1 MTQQVVDESVRQDWE
16 KATQYSLTDE
26 DIDRA
31 RLLLGADLAVR
42 HQEYVGTVNVD
53 QIRNFASGVGND
65 NPLHRD
71 PDYARY
77 TRWGGVVAPTMM
89 AGIINTP
96 LLGDPLPDELKART
110 KSLFRGIHVFVSG
123 GTWDFYNPIRPGDTL
138 YSFKGEESLTV
149 NPSEF
154 AGRNVI
160 QVSREVKFNQRQEVV
175 GVYRTLRV
183 LTERKTAADKGKY
196 AKIEPQTYTDED
208 IARIDEVYA
217 NEKVRGAEKRFWEDV
232 EIGDSLGT
240 MAKGPLTVTDVVC
253 FHAGGYGFVPYAPT
267 VGRMA
272 WKNRQRIAPFYVKN
286 EYGVPDVAQRLHWDP
301 AWARQIGN
309 PMAYDYGVMRE
320 NYIYHYLS
328 DWCGDDGWVVRQHDE
343 IRKFNYMGDV
353 QMITGTVIAKR
364 EEDGRH
370 LVDVDFRMTNQRDQE
385 TVRGEATIALP
396 SRESGPVLLPR
407 VPDHLQKRVQEMW
420 ARHGELSRERAHRGS

>member
-1 MTQQVVDESVRQDWE
+1 MAQAVDEAVKQDWE
-16 KATQYSLTDE
+16 KATRYELTDH
-26 DIDRA
+26 DIERA
-31 RLLLGADLAVR
+31 KLLLGVDLAVR
-42 HQEYVGTVNVD
+42 HQEYVSTVNTD
-53 QIRNFASGVGND
+53 QIRNFAAGVGND

-71 PDYARY
+71 PDYARH
-77 TRWGGVVAPTMM
+77 TRWGGVIAPTMM

-96 LLGDPLPDELKART
+96 LLGDPLSEDLKART
-110 KSLFRGIHVFVSG
+110 KSTFRGIHVFVSG

-160 QVSREVKFNQRQEVV
+160 QVSREVKFNQRQDVV
-175 GVYRTLRV
+175 GVYRTLRI
-183 LTERKTAADKGKY
+183 LTERKTAANKGKY
-196 AKIEPQTYTDED
+196 SAIEPQTYTDED
-208 IARIDEVYA
+208 MARIEEIYA
-217 NEKVRGAEKRFWEDV
+217 GEQVQGANKRYWEDV
-232 EIGDSLGT
+232 GVGQSLGVQV
-240 MAKGPLTVTDVVC
+240 KGPLTVTDVVC
-253 FHAGGYGFVPYAPT
+253 FHAGGYGFIPYAPT

-272 WKNRQRIAPFYVKN
+272 HKNRKRIAPFYVKN

-301 AWARQIGN
+301 AWAQQIGN

-320 NYIYHYLS
+320 NYLYHYLT

-353 QMITGTVIAKR
+353 QYVTGEVVGKR
-364 EEDGRH
+364 EDDGRF
-370 LVDVDFRMTNQRDQE
+370 LVDIAFRMINQRDQE

-396 SRESGPVLLPR
+396 SKAAGPVLLPK
-407 VPDHLQKRVQEMW
+407 VPDDIQRRVHEMW
-420 ARHGELSRERAHRGS
+420 ARHGELSRARAGR